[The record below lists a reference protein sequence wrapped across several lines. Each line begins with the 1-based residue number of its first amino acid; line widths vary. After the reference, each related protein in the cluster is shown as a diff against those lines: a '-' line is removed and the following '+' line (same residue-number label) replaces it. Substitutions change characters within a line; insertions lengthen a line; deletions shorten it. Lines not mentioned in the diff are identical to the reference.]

1 MYIAPSSEFEALMPG
16 FSWKFTVPAEV
27 IDAYGHVNNVAYV
40 QWMQDVAIRHTQSV
54 GGDVVADEAGI
65 IWVVKSHEVEYL
77 RQTFEGEALRVE
89 TFIEDTERATSVRRY
104 IFTRVEDEKV
114 VARGRTQCVCLDK
127 ASGRPRIIP
136 ENVLKTY
143 DQSIEA
149 IEGKKA

>member
-89 TFIEDTERATSVRRY
+89 TFIEDTERELPFDDIFLLASRMKRLLLVAVPNVSALIKHLVVRGSFQRM
-104 IFTRVEDEKV
+104 
-114 VARGRTQCVCLDK
+114 
-127 ASGRPRIIP
+127 S
-136 ENVLKTY
+136 
-143 DQSIEA
+143 
-149 IEGKKA
+149 

>member
-1 MYIAPSSEFEALMPG
+1 MYIAPSSEFEALMPA

-54 GGDVVADEAGI
+54 GGDIVADEAGI

-89 TFIEDTERATSVRRY
+89 TFIEDAERATSVRRY

-114 VARGRTQCVCLDK
+114 VARGRTQWVCLDK
-127 ASGRPRIIP
+127 TSGRPRVIP

-149 IEGKKA
+149 VKGNKA